1 MLTRALLPVAGAL
14 ALCAALSGCV
24 NLGAKPPPQLLT
36 LTAAQSAPA
45 GTAASGQA
53 ATAIAVLEP
62 NADQRLAVTRV
73 PVQVTDSSVAY
84 LQDAVWVDKPARLF
98 QRLLAETIRAKGG
111 RLVVDQGDLGYA
123 AATKLS
129 GQLLDMGFDAASGSA
144 VVRFDALLQTPD
156 GQVRTKRFESRIPGV
171 APDAL
176 SVGSALN
183 QAANQVAAEVAAWV
197 G

>member
-14 ALCAALSGCV
+14 ALSAALSGCV
-24 NLGAKPPPQLLT
+24 SLGAKPPPQLLT

>member
-14 ALCAALSGCV
+14 ALSAALSGCV